1 MTSAWKRIF
10 SLCLVLCLLT
20 GAVAVPALALT
31 PDDFTGDRAAA
42 AARLR
47 EGLAAYESEITV
59 LYKSVQPM
67 EEADAKEIFS
77 DALAKQTLLG
87 GGTPY
92 TGDYLL
98 LSVSN
103 VEVQAEYTVQDIH
116 YYYRIVYHVTYAN
129 SLEREMELRE
139 AVKQL
144 TDTMRTETRNDYQ
157 RCKGI
162 YDYLRANGLDGEPDA
177 AAALFYAMA
186 ISNGMDS
193 RVVTA
198 VADGKP
204 HSFNLVKVYDKWY
217 AVDVTRG
224 AFLQGKDAIAG
235 YTLDA
240 FYTTNAFQKQY
251 PLSDTA
257 FDPANTASGAL
268 ENGLRWRYDAAKAAL
283 IISGQGAMQDFALQ
297 SFSGIQ
303 TVTRPWTAYVSEGAN
318 YILEEGVTA
327 LGSYAL
333 YGVVFDSIKLPSTLQ
348 TVGEGAFRESRGIA
362 IALPEG
368 LKEIGKEAFMDSH
381 VMQLSVPDSVTAIGD
396 RAFSGCA
403 RLDAL
408 GIPAGIESVGEA
420 LVDGCLSLRK
430 VLFLGDEE
438 TWAAVAV
445 GGNNQ
450 KLKDLLRNGSGGF
463 FDVPEQEWFYA
474 PVQWAAERNVTGGVG
489 NGRFGAYDGCTRA
502 QVVTFLWAANGK
514 PAPKNT
520 NNPFEDVADDAW
532 YLKPVLWAVETGITT
547 GISDTQF
554 GPDGTCTRAQ
564 IVTFLYAAANKPAVS
579 GENPFEDVGES
590 DWYLNPV
597 LWAAEEGVTGGIGE
611 GKFGPND
618 VCTRA
623 QVVTFLY
630 KVFASK

>member
-1 MTSAWKRIF
+1 M
-10 SLCLVLCLLT
+10 
-20 GAVAVPALALT
+20 
-31 PDDFTGDRAAA
+31 
-42 AARLR
+42 
-47 EGLAAYESEITV
+47 
-59 LYKSVQPM
+59 
-67 EEADAKEIFS
+67 
-77 DALAKQTLLG
+77 
-87 GGTPY
+87 
-92 TGDYLL
+92 
-98 LSVSN
+98 
-103 VEVQAEYTVQDIH
+103 
-116 YYYRIVYHVTYAN
+116 
-129 SLEREMELRE
+129 
-139 AVKQL
+139 
-144 TDTMRTETRNDYQ
+144 
-157 RCKGI
+157 
-162 YDYLRANGLDGEPDA
+162 DGEPD

-186 ISNGMDS
+186 ISNGLDS

-318 YILEEGVTA
+318 YILEEGVTD

-420 LVDGCLSLRK
+420 LVDDCLSLRK